1 MGLKQPQS
9 GQVLY
14 GDTDIWACTEKER
27 RRILRRTGVLFQGG
41 ALWSSMTLAENVGLP
56 LQQYTDLD
64 DDEIREQASL
74 KLALAGLAGF
84 EDYYPSEISGGMR
97 KRAGLARALALDP
110 EILFLDEPSA
120 GLDPVSARMLDDLIL
135 ELRDALGTTFVIVSH
150 ELASIFA
157 IASNGIYLDVRT
169 RRVTA
174 RGNPSE
180 LTGYGMAKQ
189 SFKTAVGAFVIG
201 GLALLVAGI
210 ILLGGG
216 RMFSDDIEY
225 VLYFDGSVS
234 GLNIGAPVVFRGVP
248 MGQVTRIS
256 LEANPRDASVTIPV
270 YIRLDE
276 NSIVRAGVT
285 GELTDNFRQ
294 EILRRLIQRGL
305 RARLQLQSLIT
316 GQYRVELDFLPNTPA
331 NFRSP
336 MPDRE
341 IPTLPSP
348 IDTLQRTVANLP
360 LEEMAHT
367 TAGILEKLN
376 AALSGDALERGIKA
390 FATSFEE
397 AQALLAGMQE
407 SQKTL
412 AQALEKLNAA
422 ATSAQHD
429 LPQALQSTRDAMNN
443 VSSVSLATKAVVER
457 NAPLTQELRRLI
469 QESAAAVRSL
479 RAFMDVLERNPEA
492 LLRGKQGSRR

>member
-1 MGLKQPQS
+1 MSTPRLRVRDLTLGYGSFVLMRDVNFDVAADDIFLIMGGSGCGKSSLLRTLMGLKEPQS

-135 ELRDALGTTFVIVSH
+135 ELRDALAPDLETRARRLLLPRLK

-180 LTGYGMAKQ
+180 L
-189 SFKTAVGAFVIG
+189 V
-201 GLALLVAGI
+201 
-210 ILLGGG
+210 
-216 RMFSDDIEY
+216 
-225 VLYFDGSVS
+225 
-234 GLNIGAPVVFRGVP
+234 
-248 MGQVTRIS
+248 
-256 LEANPRDASVTIPV
+256 RDPHT
-270 YIRLDE
+270 
-276 NSIVRAGVT
+276 
-285 GELTDNFRQ
+285 EL
-294 EILRRLIQRGL
+294 
-305 RARLQLQSLIT
+305 
-316 GQYRVELDFLPNTPA
+316 
-331 NFRSP
+331 
-336 MPDRE
+336 
-341 IPTLPSP
+341 
-348 IDTLQRTVANLP
+348 
-360 LEEMAHT
+360 
-367 TAGILEKLN
+367 
-376 AALSGDALERGIKA
+376 
-390 FATSFEE
+390 
-397 AQALLAGMQE
+397 QALRFLTRGEAGG
-407 SQKTL
+407 
-412 AQALEKLNAA
+412 
-422 ATSAQHD
+422 
-429 LPQALQSTRDAMNN
+429 PQQQD
-443 VSSVSLATKAVVER
+443 
-457 NAPLTQELRRLI
+457 
-469 QESAAAVRSL
+469 
-479 RAFMDVLERNPEA
+479 
-492 LLRGKQGSRR
+492 